1 MPVDVVALNRVSSKH
16 LFRSVNNLGGGMDA
30 GDGVFHDL
38 GGGGGDG
45 GGGDRQ
51 VRQHAV
57 PVDEDVP
64 PLQAVLRAG
73 GGRRGLR
80 RRGEPQHGGHLA
92 RLRLQP
98 LPVVR
103 QRQGGGSD
111 DRPALSASSVTFSL
125 GAQAPALPPASF

>member
-1 MPVDVVALNRVSSKH
+1 MR
-16 LFRSVNNLGGGMDA
+16 A

-38 GGGGGDG
+38 GGGRGDG
-45 GGGDRQ
+45 GGDDRQ

-73 GGRRGLR
+73 RGRRGLR
-80 RRGEPQHGGHLA
+80 RRGQPQHGRHLA
-92 RLRLQP
+92 RLRVQP

-103 QRQGGGSD
+103 QRQGEEVIDQRRRST
-111 DRPALSASSVTFSL
+111 SSV
-125 GAQAPALPPASF
+125 

>member
-1 MPVDVVALNRVSSKH
+1 
-16 LFRSVNNLGGGMDA
+16 MDA

-45 GGGDRQ
+45 GGDDRQ

-80 RRGEPQHGGHLA
+80 RRGKPQHGRHLA
-92 RLRLQP
+92 RLRVQP

-103 QRQGGGSD
+103 QRQGEEVMIGR
-111 DRPALSASSVTFSL
+111 RPGARSASSVQSRNTGRSACLRPLSRF
-125 GAQAPALPPASF
+125 